1 MTTATLSEW
10 VDLHRYEPWFFEER
24 GFIGRE
30 FRRILKLRNRYLEPD
45 SMRRLYEREEVV
57 FSNRVSS
64 LGIIFQP
71 LQLFLVNAA
80 SRLLHHITYL
90 TQSHCS
96 FISLIE
102 PFKVLDPPNLQ
113 LTVAKFP
120 AAPTATPLPRYT
132 FVHSVRLHAKTAYM
146 HEASPTYF
154 PVLPPDHSS
163 PQVNWKR

>member
-1 MTTATLSEW
+1 M
-10 VDLHRYEPWFFEER
+10 VDLHRYESWFFEER
-24 GFIGRE
+24 CFIGRE
-30 FRRILKLRNRYLEPD
+30 FIRILKLRNRYLEPD

-96 FISLIE
+96 FISH
-102 PFKVLDPPNLQ
+102 
-113 LTVAKFP
+113 T
-120 AAPTATPLPRYT
+120 
-132 FVHSVRLHAKTAYM
+132 
-146 HEASPTYF
+146 
-154 PVLPPDHSS
+154 
-163 PQVNWKR
+163 